1 MTTDLFTLLGRDH
14 HDLQKELDALL
25 APGSPVVQLRA
36 SLDGV
41 RLGLTAHAEAEEIV
55 LGRYERHPIVGPA
68 VASTRGAHLAQEAAL
83 AGLVG
88 ASPGTVQWHDR
99 AYALR
104 ELVRF
109 HHAQEARLLQPILR
123 AELAPAEYAE
133 LAGRFAT
140 ERLRQLSLL
149 QPSTPVSYARMA

>member
-1 MTTDLFTLLGRDH
+1 MATDLFTLLGRDH
-14 HDLQKELDALL
+14 TDLQKELDALL
-25 APGSPVVQLRA
+25 VPGASVVQLRA
-36 SLDGV
+36 ALDGV

-55 LGRYERHPIVGPA
+55 LGRYEHHPIVGHA

-109 HHAQEARLLQPILR
+109 HHAQEQRLLQPILQANLAR
-123 AELAPAEYAE
+123 AEYDQ

-149 QPSTPVSYARMA
+149 QPSTPVAYDRIA